1 MTGATGPTGP
11 KGFTGITGPSG
22 SIGLFGFSGVSG
34 PHGSSGPSGLLGLSG
49 PTGPTGQPGP
59 IGPSGPDGP
68 NGQNVPAF
76 EGLILAGTLE
86 TLNNSTNELYRF
98 RDIVANN
105 NTLKGHYRIIISN
118 ISSGSIALATSYLNS
133 IFIIFPTTNGTV
145 FYNRSDLS
153 ATGLSLTAYSLGTD
167 IFITFTSVTGQK
179 YLYMIFKENI
189 VL

>member
-1 MTGATGPTGP
+1 VTGRTGTTGATGST
-11 KGFTGITGPSG
+11 
-22 SIGLFGFSGVSG
+22 
-34 PHGSSGPSGLLGLSG
+34 G
-49 PTGPTGQPGP
+49 PTGPTGRPGP

-68 NGQNVPAF
+68 DGQNVPTVEA
-76 EGLILAGTLE
+76 LILAGTIE
-86 TLNNSTNELYRF
+86 TLANSTNELYRF

-118 ISSGSIALATSYLNS
+118 ISSGSIDGATSYLNS

-145 FYNRSDLS
+145 FYNRSDIS
-153 ATGLSLTAYSLGTD
+153 ATGLSLAAYNLGTD
-167 IFITFTSVTGQK
+167 IFITFTSVTGGK